1 MYSVYCK
8 VNNVE
13 GSFSSWRVTLA
24 SSDIDPL
31 EASPTVGLAG
41 EEPNSAW
48 RNNGREL
55 GQQEIIFVF
64 FFILK
69 WYTYSK
75 YLKNGNKK
83 IVS

>member
-8 VNNVE
+8 VNNVQCVLYRVYNVE

-64 FFILK
+64 FFL
-69 WYTYSK
+69 
-75 YLKNGNKK
+75 N
-83 IVS
+83 